1 MRKRIPSSW
10 CQRVSKCLMVMLVI
24 GFLFP
29 NQYAIAFNQNS
40 FSPILTDTRLEYQDD
55 NPVQQVYDRL
65 YEFQFPGIGEEM
77 NRTIQVYLPIGYTRE
92 NNYPVLYLHDGGILF
107 NPPSGQDCMLD
118 ETLTDLQESGQIGD
132 GIIVVGIFSTENRW
146 DEYSPYVNTNMHYWE
161 ISTKAAAEEGGSG
174 DAYVKYVNRLIEYID
189 SNYSTIKSAE
199 GRAIGGF
206 SMGGLISLYAGLKKS
221 NKFSKVIAMSPAV
234 WFAETDTDDV
244 IGNHNQLVDEIKA
257 MKVPQDVKI
266 YIDIGKNE
274 WPGREQGNYSYPK
287 IWEDGAVK
295 LYQVLR
301 KRVPPENLLLLI
313 DNNGKHDGFSWAN
326 RFGPAILWLYEDII
340 PINDRFEIRTP
351 AASPIHLESDV
362 SSNEDSDSP
371 EQQLDQQTSNGPN
384 IESTSA
390 PVISIDPGKKSV
402 LDKVNYDN
410 TFFTVVAVVLLIIVV
425 VLIWLLIK
433 QLQALRKKP

>member
-1 MRKRIPSSW
+1 MKKRISGTW
-10 CQRVSKCLMVMLVI
+10 CQQFSKCLTVI
-24 GFLFP
+24 LIISFLLP
-29 NQYAIAFNQNS
+29 SHCVKASNEKS
-40 FSPILTDTRLEYQDD
+40 FSPVFFNISNSNQDD
-55 NPVQQVYDRL
+55 NPVQEVNDRL
-65 YEFQFPGIGEEM
+65 FEFQFPGIGEEM

-92 NNYPVLYLHDGGILF
+92 QKYPVLYLHDGGILF

-146 DEYSPYVNTNMHYWE
+146 DEYSPYVNSNMHYWE
-161 ISTKAAAEEGGSG
+161 VATKAAAEEGGSG
-174 DAYVKYVNRLIEYID
+174 DAYVKYINRLIEHID
-189 SNYSTIKSAE
+189 DNYSTIESAE

-206 SMGGLISLYAGLKKS
+206 SMGGMISLYVGLKKS
-221 NKFSKVIAMSPAV
+221 HKFSKVIAMSPAV

-244 IGNHNQLVDEIKA
+244 IGNHNQLIDEIKA

-340 PINDRFEIRTP
+340 PIDDRFEVRTP
-351 AASPIHLESDV
+351 VGYPINLESDGYP
-362 SSNEDSDSP
+362 NEESDYP
-371 EQQLDQQTSNGPN
+371 DQQIDQHSGSVPDIKTTP
-384 IESTSA
+384 A
-390 PVISIDPGKKSV
+390 PAISINPGKKNILNQVS
-402 LDKVNYDN
+402 YDS
-410 TFFTVVAVVLLIIVV
+410 TFFTIVAIVLFMIVV
-425 VLIWLLIK
+425 VLLWLLIK
-433 QLQALRKKP
+433 QLKSLSRKP